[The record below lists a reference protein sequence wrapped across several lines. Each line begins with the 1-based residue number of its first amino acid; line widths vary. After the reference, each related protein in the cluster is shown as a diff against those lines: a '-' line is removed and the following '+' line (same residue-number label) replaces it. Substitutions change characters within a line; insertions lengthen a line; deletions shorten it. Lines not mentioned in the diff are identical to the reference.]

1 MFDVVFSFL
10 STLTTFIAGLVLNV
24 FVLFG
29 VTDITMF
36 PISPAQ
42 EERIATTTL
51 LSSPDTDT
59 NDSLPQKEV
68 KEEDSPIAL
77 PNKELSREEEIPLTP
92 VPPAVITAGSSPVPI
107 PPVVSDADLNIEAR
121 AALVNIFC
129 TMKEGDVLSSITGS
143 GVFIDPRGIILTNAH
158 IAQFF
163 LLKDYTYEGYV
174 NCLIRMG
181 APAQPVFKAEP
192 IYISF
197 PWIEKNAHTL
207 VEENPKGTGEDDF
220 ALLRITERVGSAT
233 ALPSTLAYMTP
244 DTSESTLVK
253 GAGVLLA
260 AYPAGFLD
268 GAIVQKNLWPGSAIS
283 VIREI
288 FTFATDTLDLI
299 STGGSVV
306 AQKGSSGGEVVNMAT
321 RKLIGIIVTSSEE
334 DSTGDRDLRAITLS
348 HINRSM
354 FSDIGMDLNAF
365 LAGDPAERQKDFQE
379 TRAASMRQILFSVLN
394 R

>member
-1 MFDVVFSFL
+1 MFDAISSFFTILAAFVAGIVFNAL
-10 STLTTFIAGLVLNV
+10 
-24 FVLFG
+24 VLFG
-29 VTDITMF
+29 VTDNPAFLTRPTPERSAITA
-36 PISPAQ
+36 PLVNSDGEIADSNEPQKETKEKELPREKEVPSTPALP
-42 EERIATTTL
+42 IATTQGT
-51 LSSPDTDT
+51 SSVSASPIVSDTD
-59 NDSLPQKEV
+59 
-68 KEEDSPIAL
+68 
-77 PNKELSREEEIPLTP
+77 
-92 VPPAVITAGSSPVPI
+92 
-107 PPVVSDADLNIEAR
+107 LNTEAR

-129 TMKEGDVLSSITGS
+129 TTKEGGALHSITGS

-163 LLKDYTYEGYV
+163 LLKDYKYEGYMD
-174 NCLIRMG
+174 CLIRMG
-181 APAQPVFKAEP
+181 APAEPAFKAEP

-197 PWIEKNAHTL
+197 PWIEKNAHIL

-220 ALLRITERVGSAT
+220 ALLRITEPVRSGD
-233 ALPSTLAYMTP
+233 ALPGTFAYMTA
-244 DTSESTLVK
+244 DTNEDTLV
-253 GAGVLLA
+253 AGIPVLLA

-268 GAIVQKNLWPGSAIS
+268 GAIVQKDLWPGSAIS
-283 VIREI
+283 AIREI
-288 FTFATDTLDLI
+288 FTFATNTLDLI

-306 AQKGSSGGEVVNMAT
+306 AQKGSSGGEVVSMAT

-354 FSDIGMDLNAF
+354 FNDIGMDFSAF

-379 TRAASMRQILFSVLN
+379 TRAASMRQILFGVLN